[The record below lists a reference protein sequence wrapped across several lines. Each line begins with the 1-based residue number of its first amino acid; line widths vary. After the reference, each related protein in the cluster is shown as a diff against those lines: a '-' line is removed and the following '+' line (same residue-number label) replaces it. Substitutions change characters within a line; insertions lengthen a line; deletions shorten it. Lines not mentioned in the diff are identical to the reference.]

1 MYSSFSTIPTVLF
14 IWCFANPEILSSS
27 PNVWYIDWFELT
39 KTCWTMRF
47 FQTRNA
53 SKCVPYR
60 GTWFQ
65 NGPYQPGS
73 ELTQGDFKADFSSST
88 RMLGEHRGA
97 HTIISSTWDPSTQK
111 KIFCKKKN
119 VLHVAISY
127 ICSRQLLRNS
137 ILLER
142 CLVWLKQQTPQPCNG
157 WPPHWT
163 RQPSAM
169 PLSDT
174 LNTSGSSPF
183 LPWLCWNDTSVL
195 FWNVQNSME

>member
-1 MYSSFSTIPTVLF
+1 MCSSFSTIPTLLF
-14 IWCFANPEILSSS
+14 IWCFQNPEILSSS

-39 KTCWTMRF
+39 KTCWTMCF
-47 FQTRNA
+47 FQTRKE
-53 SKCVPYR
+53 SKCVLYR

-111 KIFCKKKN
+111 KILCKTFFSCCMLQYLTS
-119 VLHVAISY
+119 VPAGFLGIPP
-127 ICSRQLLRNS
+127 CWRG
-137 ILLER
+137 
-142 CLVWLKQQTPQPCNG
+142 VWLRQQTPQPCNG

-169 PLSDT
+169 PGRHT
-174 LNTSGSSPF
+174 
-183 LPWLCWNDTSVL
+183 
-195 FWNVQNSME
+195 

>member
-1 MYSSFSTIPTVLF
+1 MHQNAFLTEAHGSRTALTSLAVSWLKGISKLTFRPPLACWGSTEEHTRSYHLHEIRQPRKRSF
-14 IWCFANPEILSSS
+14 A
-27 PNVWYIDWFELT
+27 
-39 KTCWTMRF
+39 
-47 FQTRNA
+47 
-53 SKCVPYR
+53 
-60 GTWFQ
+60 
-65 NGPYQPGS
+65 
-73 ELTQGDFKADFSSST
+73 
-88 RMLGEHRGA
+88 
-97 HTIISSTWDPSTQK
+97 
-111 KIFCKKKN
+111 KKKN